1 MFSANVCSGGLSDI
15 GSHPHFMTKGRGDS
29 TNSLETHV
37 NLVQRL
43 NKQSDICKRDN
54 SANLKSNERIPP
66 PFHPLQSRFLWQS
79 CQLNHFIFSI
89 RIIWPRHQN
98 SELIPL
104 KAGFLRGDL
113 FKPVNSFSDQTLL
126 PPPTCDQYGLVNEY
140 SNISWVPVIIY
151 GVAVITV
158 ITIFSSS
165 SPPL

>member
-43 NKQSDICKRDN
+43 NKQGDIRKTDK
-54 SANLKSNERIPP
+54 SANLKWNQRTPP
-66 PFHPLQSRFLWQS
+66 PFRPLQSRFSWQS

-98 SELIPL
+98 SESIPL

-113 FKPVNSFSDQTLL
+113 FKRVLIHSQTK
-126 PPPTCDQYGLVNEY
+126 PCHRRLVTNMAW
-140 SNISWVPVIIY
+140 SMHIVISWDPVIIHV
-151 GVAVITV
+151 VAVITV

>member
-1 MFSANVCSGGLSDI
+1 MCVLVDSLILDPIPLYDQGAGGLYQQL
-15 GSHPHFMTKGRGDS
+15 GNTCKLGPTFEQTEWYLQNG
-29 TNSLETHV
+29 
-37 NLVQRL
+37 Q
-43 NKQSDICKRDN
+43 ICKF
-54 SANLKSNERIPP
+54 KIKERTPS
-66 PFHPLQSRFLWQS
+66 PFHPLRSRFLWQS